1 LIESPSGSAG
11 LVVQD
16 VTGSPLVL
24 KTEGCALK
32 GREIC
37 PAPEMPL
44 KLIRGGAATLK
55 EKVLSDEPIALD
67 TVTV

>member
-1 LIESPSGSAG
+1 
-11 LVVQD
+11 VQE

-37 PAPEMPL
+37 PAPEMPE
-44 KLIRGGAATLK
+44 KLMRGGAATLK
-55 EKVLSDEPIALD
+55 EKVLSEEPMALV

>member
-1 LIESPSGSAG
+1 
-11 LVVQD
+11 

-32 GREIC
+32 GRETW
-37 PAPEMPL
+37 PAPEIPL

-55 EKVLSDEPIALD
+55 EKVLSEEPMAFV